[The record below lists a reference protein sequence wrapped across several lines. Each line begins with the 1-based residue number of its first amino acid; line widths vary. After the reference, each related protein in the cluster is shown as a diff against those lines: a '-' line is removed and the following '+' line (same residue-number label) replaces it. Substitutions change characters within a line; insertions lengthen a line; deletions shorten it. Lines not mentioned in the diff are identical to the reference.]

1 MIFLL
6 FVVLVAIVLLN
17 LLNGLAVD
25 DTKKLRKI
33 AETLSLVARARMT
46 LYVLHGLHELHK
58 ICWLTKLFSLRYEP
72 REEMFVLY
80 PNKPNQIVL
89 PDLESLRRIITKKRE
104 MNKKWKSM
112 ENVEN
117 WSLLSEQLSELQFQ
131 FYEMRN
137 ILIEILNK

>member
-6 FVVLVAIVLLN
+6 FVFFLAIVVLN
-17 LLNGLAVD
+17 MMNGLAVY
-25 DTKKLRKI
+25 DTKKIRKM
-33 AETLSLVARARMT
+33 EDTLILVATARMASNA
-46 LYVLHGLHELHK
+46 LHGFYVFHERLWWPK
-58 ICWLTKLFSLRYEP
+58 RFSLRYEP